1 MVWKERNISTQET
14 NIHSPEHHR
23 INVRVAYL
31 RFILP
36 GFSMENEGG
45 ELSLTLVSIR
55 VSLQSREK
63 NMGSKKREAS

>member
-1 MVWKERNISTQET
+1 MVWKGRNISTQET
-14 NIHSPEHHR
+14 NIHSPEHRR

-45 ELSLTLVSIR
+45 ELSPILVTTGIWT
-55 VSLQSREK
+55 QSREN
-63 NMGSKKREAS
+63 NM